1 MRLQAPA
8 QRCLRYGA
16 CAFLQDTASSTSWSP
31 PPSTPS
37 TRPFPT
43 ATTCTPSSTTSP
55 STCIKNR
62 KESLSLSLQRRDRDS
77 YLVYFTIKTP
87 MEDVRE
93 ERLTDLDVVADLD
106 EISPLRRLSF
116 AHFLSYIVIVAIP
129 DLLVAW
135 LREGADA
142 RVQQVR
148 DDVVV

>member
-62 KESLSLSLQRRDRDS
+62 KESLSVSPTERQRLLLSLFYHQDADGGRVRRA
-77 YLVYFTIKTP
+77 T
-87 MEDVRE
+87 
-93 ERLTDLDVVADLD
+93 
-106 EISPLRRLSF
+106 
-116 AHFLSYIVIVAIP
+116 
-129 DLLVAW
+129 
-135 LREGADA
+135 A
-142 RVQQVR
+142 RSGCGCR
-148 DDVVV
+148 S